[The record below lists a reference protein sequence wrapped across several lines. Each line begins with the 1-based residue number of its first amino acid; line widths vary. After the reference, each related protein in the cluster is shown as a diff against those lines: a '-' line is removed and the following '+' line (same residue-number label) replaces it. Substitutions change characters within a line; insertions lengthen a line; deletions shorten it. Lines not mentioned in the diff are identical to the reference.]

1 MAVGEKGEIVMRGP
15 KVFKG
20 YWRDPEA
27 TEKAFAGGWFHT
39 GDIGVQDDD
48 GYL

>member
-1 MAVGEKGEIVMRGP
+1 MRGP

-27 TEKAFAGGWFHT
+27 TAAAFAGGWFHRVTSVSVTTTTTCSSST
-39 GDIGVQDDD
+39 GSRT
-48 GYL
+48 